1 MGRHQMPFEL
11 VFKRGGE
18 RPEEFRSW
26 HLSVAAAEAQAEK
39 DKAKQQKAGHTDVW
53 LAYDLWDHSGP
64 KTKRVR
70 HNVQVQAPSKG

>member
-18 RPEEFRSW
+18 TPEEIRSW
-26 HLSVAAAEAQAEK
+26 HLSIDAAEAQAEK
-39 DKAKQQKAGHTDVW
+39 DRKAQRKAGHTDVW

-64 KTKRVR
+64 KTKRIR
-70 HNVQVQAPSKG
+70 HNVQVQAPNKG

>member
-18 RPEEFRSW
+18 KPEELRTW
-26 HLSVAAAEAQAEK
+26 HLTRASAAAEAHAQAG
-39 DKAKQQKAGHTDVW
+39 KQKRAGHTDVW

-64 KTKRVR
+64 KTKRVE
-70 HNVQVQAPSKG
+70 HNVVLQKPSKG